1 MRIALGLWLQ
11 PGVLRA
17 VALGGSP
24 PALATVR
31 VATHPVDPRV
41 SMTPHRDRCHR
52 PDLVDAAVRHT
63 EVLLRHVLDPIV
75 EAVVVDVCAAGELV
89 GIAVVAP
96 KRSPIQWISKRFS
109 TVRWA
114 DRADA
119 QLLADAVISSASR
132 AGVPVHPTS
141 EAQARRGAASAFGV
155 NRKAVGERAAA
166 AAAMWGAEFAY
177 DHRLPSLAASLVL
190 ASR

>member
-1 MRIALGLWLQ
+1 MRVALGLWLQ

-17 VALGGSP
+17 VALGGSTP
-24 PALATVR
+24 RLVTVR
-31 VATHPVDPRV
+31 VGTHPVDPRV

-75 EAVVVDVCAAGELV
+75 EAVVDDARAAGELV

-96 KRSPIQWISKRFS
+96 KRSAFQWIAQRFS
-109 TVRWA
+109 TIRWA

-119 QLLADAVISSASR
+119 QLMTDAVLTSASR
-132 AGVPVHPTS
+132 ADVPVRPIT
-141 EAQARRGAASAFGV
+141 EAVARRGAASAFGV
-155 NRKAVGERAAA
+155 SRGGLDDRTTAAA
-166 AAAMWGAEFAY
+166 AAWGSEFAY
-177 DHRLPSLAASLVL
+177 DHRLPSLAASVFL
-190 ASR
+190 AR